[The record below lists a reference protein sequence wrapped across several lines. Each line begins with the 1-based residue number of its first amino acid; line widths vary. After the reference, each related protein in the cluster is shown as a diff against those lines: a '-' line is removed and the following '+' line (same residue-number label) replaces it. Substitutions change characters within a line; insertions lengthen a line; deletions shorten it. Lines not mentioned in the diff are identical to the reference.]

1 MSISKLADDTAK
13 EILTTLGSDT
23 EKSGD
28 VARIIEKALLGVLRE
43 ARAGCVDVVQVCCS
57 ADRDLAHKIADELRQ
72 KELALIANLSSL
84 R

>member
-1 MSISKLADDTAK
+1 MSIKQMADKTAM
-13 EILTTLGSDT
+13 EVLTSLGSDT
-23 EKSGD
+23 NKSGD
-28 VARIIEKALLGVLRE
+28 VSRIIEKALLTVLRE

-57 ADRDLAHKIADELRQ
+57 ADQDLAHKIAAELRQ